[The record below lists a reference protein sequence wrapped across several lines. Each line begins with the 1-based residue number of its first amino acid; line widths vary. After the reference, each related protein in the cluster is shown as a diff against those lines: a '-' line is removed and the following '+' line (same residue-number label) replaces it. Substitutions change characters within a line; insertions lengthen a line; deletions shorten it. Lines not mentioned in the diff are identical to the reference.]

1 MPKAC
6 ETVKIACIHLK
17 VRECSTLQTRKI
29 IDILKSDKVGI
40 SCELFPPKQGTE
52 LQNSLEIVNKIAQ
65 VRPSYM
71 SVTYGAGGSTVGYS
85 AALAKQVQDNDIPAL
100 AHLTCVKADEEKIK
114 EVLSQLKANGIENIL
129 ALRGDIPAGMEKDAM
144 GSFAHASD
152 LMHFIKK
159 QGDFCIGGAAYP
171 EGHPESGSLA
181 QDIANT
187 RYKVDAG
194 VDFLVTQM
202 FFDNT
207 ILYNYMFR
215 LLQAGI
221 NVPVVPGIMPV
232 TNASQ
237 IIRICQ
243 LSGTKLPPQ
252 FRAMVERF
260 ADKPAALKQAGIAY
274 ATGQIID
281 LISNGFNH
289 VHIYTMNRPEIIGG
303 IMANLSEIVKD

>member
-1 MPKAC
+1 MQ
-6 ETVKIACIHLK
+6 LK
-17 VRECSTLQTRKI
+17 KI
-29 IDILKSDKVGI
+29 IDILETDKVSI

-52 LQNSLEIVNKIAQ
+52 LQNSLEIVNKIAK
-65 VRPSYM
+65 VKPSYM

-114 EVLSQLKANGIENIL
+114 DVLNQLKDNGIENIL
-129 ALRGDIPAGMEKDAM
+129 ALRGDIPVGMEKDAI

-152 LMHFIKK
+152 LMRFIKE
-159 QGDFCIGGAAYP
+159 QGDFCVGGAAYP

-181 QDIANT
+181 NDIENT
-187 RYKVDAG
+187 KYKVEAG

-215 LLQAGI
+215 LLKAGI

-232 TNASQ
+232 TNAAQ
-237 IIRICQ
+237 ITRICQ

-252 FRAMVERF
+252 FRAMVEKF

-281 LISNGFNH
+281 LVSNGFSH

>member
-1 MPKAC
+1 MK
-6 ETVKIACIHLK
+6 T
-17 VRECSTLQTRKI
+17 TKI
-29 IDILKSDKVGI
+29 IDILKTDKVSI

-65 VRPSYM
+65 VHPSYM

-114 EVLSQLKANGIENIL
+114 EVLGQLKTNGIANIL
-129 ALRGDIPAGMEKDAM
+129 ALRGDIPAGLEKDAI

-152 LMHFIKK
+152 LMRFIKE
-159 QGDFCIGGAAYP
+159 QDDFCVGGAAYP

-181 QDIANT
+181 NDIENT
-187 RYKVDAG
+187 KYKVEAG

-202 FFDNT
+202 FFDNS

-215 LLQAGI
+215 LLKAGI

-232 TNASQ
+232 TNAAQ
-237 IIRICQ
+237 ITRICQ

-252 FRAMVERF
+252 FRAMVEKF

-281 LISNGFNH
+281 LVSNGFNH

>member
-1 MPKAC
+1 
-6 ETVKIACIHLK
+6 
-17 VRECSTLQTRKI
+17 
-29 IDILKSDKVGI
+29 
-40 SCELFPPKQGTE
+40 
-52 LQNSLEIVNKIAQ
+52 
-65 VRPSYM
+65 M

-114 EVLSQLKANGIENIL
+114 EVLGQLRTNGIANIL
-129 ALRGDIPAGMEKDAM
+129 ALRGDIPAGLAKDAI

-152 LMHFIKK
+152 LMRFIKE

-187 RYKVDAG
+187 RYKVEAG

-202 FFDNT
+202 FFENT

-232 TNASQ
+232 TNAAQ
-237 IIRICQ
+237 ITRICQ

-252 FRAMVERF
+252 FRSMVEKF

-281 LISNGFNH
+281 LVANGFNH

>member
-1 MPKAC
+1 MK
-6 ETVKIACIHLK
+6 T
-17 VRECSTLQTRKI
+17 TKI
-29 IDILKSDKVGI
+29 IDILKTDKVSI

-65 VRPSYM
+65 VHPSYM

-114 EVLSQLKANGIENIL
+114 EVLSQLKSNGIANIL
-129 ALRGDIPAGMEKDAM
+129 ALRGDIPARMEKDAI

-152 LMHFIKK
+152 LMRFIKE
-159 QGDFCIGGAAYP
+159 QEDFCVGGAAYP

-181 QDIANT
+181 QDIENT
-187 RYKVDAG
+187 KYKVEAG

-215 LLQAGI
+215 LLKAGI

-232 TNASQ
+232 TNANQ

-252 FRAMVERF
+252 FRAMVEKF

-281 LISNGFNH
+281 LVSNGFSH

>member
-1 MPKAC
+1 MQAK
-6 ETVKIACIHLK
+6 
-17 VRECSTLQTRKI
+17 RI
-29 IDILKSDKVGI
+29 IDILKTDKVGI

-65 VRPSYM
+65 VQPSYM

-114 EVLSQLKANGIENIL
+114 GVLSDLKANGIENIL
-129 ALRGDIPAGMEKDAM
+129 ALRGDIPAGLEKDAI

-152 LMHFIKK
+152 LMRFIKA
-159 QGDFCIGGAAYP
+159 QGDFCVGGAAYP

-181 QDIANT
+181 NDIENT
-187 RYKVDAG
+187 KYKVEAG

-215 LLQAGI
+215 LLKAGI

-232 TNASQ
+232 TNAAQ

-252 FRAMVERF
+252 FRAMVEKF

-281 LISNGFNH
+281 LISNGFSH

-303 IMANLSEIVKD
+303 IMTNLSEIVKD

>member
-1 MPKAC
+1 MK
-6 ETVKIACIHLK
+6 T
-17 VRECSTLQTRKI
+17 TKI
-29 IDILKSDKVGI
+29 IDILRTDKVSI
-40 SCELFPPKQGTE
+40 SCELFPPKLGTE
-52 LQNSLEIVNKIAQ
+52 LQNSLEIVNKIAK
-65 VRPSYM
+65 VNPSYM

-85 AALAKQVQDNDIPAL
+85 AALAKEVQDNGIPAL
-100 AHLTCVKADEEKIK
+100 AHLTCVKANEAKIQ
-114 EVLSQLKANGIENIL
+114 EVLGQLQANGIENIL
-129 ALRGDIPAGMEKDAM
+129 ALRGDIPAGLEKDAI

-152 LMHFIKK
+152 LMRFIKE
-159 QGDFCIGGAAYP
+159 QGDFCVGGAAYP

-181 QDIANT
+181 QDIENT
-187 RYKVDAG
+187 KYKVEAG

-215 LLQAGI
+215 LLKAGI

-232 TNASQ
+232 TNANQ

-252 FRAMVERF
+252 FRAMVEKF

-281 LISNGFNH
+281 LVSNGFSH

-303 IMANLSEIVKD
+303 IMTNLSEIVKD

>member
-1 MPKAC
+1 MKD
-6 ETVKIACIHLK
+6 T
-17 VRECSTLQTRKI
+17 KI
-29 IDILKSDKVGI
+29 IDILKTDDVCI

-65 VRPSYM
+65 VHPSYM

-85 AALAKQVQDNDIPAL
+85 AALAKEVQDNGISAL
-100 AHLTCVKADEEKIK
+100 AHLTCVQADEKKILA
-114 EVLSQLKANGIENIL
+114 VLKQLEDCGVKNIL
-129 ALRGDIPAGMEKDAM
+129 ALRGDIPNNLEGEKIGA
-144 GSFAHASD
+144 FAHASD
-152 LMHFIKK
+152 LMSFIKK
-159 QGDFCIGGAAYP
+159 QGDFCVGGAAYP

-181 QDIANT
+181 HDIENT
-187 RYKVDAG
+187 KYKVDAG

-215 LLQAGI
+215 LLSAGI

-232 TNASQ
+232 TNAKQ
-237 IIRICQ
+237 ITRICQ
-243 LSGTKLPPQ
+243 LSGTKLPPH
-252 FRAMVERF
+252 FRAIVEKF
-260 ADKPAALKQAGIAY
+260 ADKPEALQQAGIAY

-281 LISNGFNH
+281 LIANGFSH

-303 IMANLSEIVKD
+303 IMNNLSEIVRK

>member
-1 MPKAC
+1 MKD
-6 ETVKIACIHLK
+6 T
-17 VRECSTLQTRKI
+17 KI
-29 IDILKSDKVGI
+29 IDILKTDDVCI

-65 VRPSYM
+65 VHPSYM

-85 AALAKQVQDNDIPAL
+85 AALAKEVQDNGIPAL
-100 AHLTCVKADEEKIK
+100 AHLTCVQADEKKILA
-114 EVLSQLKANGIENIL
+114 VLKQLEDCGVKNIL
-129 ALRGDIPAGMEKDAM
+129 ALRGDIPNNLDGEKIGA
-144 GSFAHASD
+144 FAHASD
-152 LMHFIKK
+152 LMSFIKK
-159 QGDFCIGGAAYP
+159 QGDFCVGGAAYP

-181 QDIANT
+181 HDIENT
-187 RYKVDAG
+187 KYKVDAG

-215 LLQAGI
+215 LLSAGI

-232 TNASQ
+232 TNAKQ
-237 IIRICQ
+237 ITRICQ
-243 LSGTKLPPQ
+243 LSGTKLPPH
-252 FRAMVERF
+252 FRAIVEKF
-260 ADKPAALKQAGIAY
+260 ADKPEALQQAGIAY

-281 LISNGFNH
+281 LIANGFSH

-303 IMANLSEIVKD
+303 IMNNLSEIVKK

>member
-1 MPKAC
+1 MK
-6 ETVKIACIHLK
+6 T
-17 VRECSTLQTRKI
+17 TKI
-29 IDILKSDKVGI
+29 IDILRTDKVSI
-40 SCELFPPKQGTE
+40 SCELFPPKLGTE
-52 LQNSLEIVNKIAQ
+52 LQNSLEIVNKIAK
-65 VRPSYM
+65 VNPSYM

-85 AALAKQVQDNDIPAL
+85 AALAKEVQDNGIPAL
-100 AHLTCVKADEEKIK
+100 AHLTCVKANEAKIQ
-114 EVLSQLKANGIENIL
+114 EVLGQLQANGIENIL
-129 ALRGDIPAGMEKDAM
+129 ALRGDIPAGLEKNAI

-152 LMHFIKK
+152 LMRFIKE
-159 QGDFCIGGAAYP
+159 QGDFCVGGAAYP

-181 QDIANT
+181 QDIENT
-187 RYKVDAG
+187 KYKVEAG

-215 LLQAGI
+215 LLKAGI

-232 TNASQ
+232 TNANQ

-252 FRAMVERF
+252 FRAMVEKF
-260 ADKPAALKQAGIAY
+260 ADNPAALKQAGTAY

-281 LISNGFNH
+281 LVSNGFSH

-303 IMANLSEIVKD
+303 IMTNLSEIVKD

>member
-1 MPKAC
+1 MK
-6 ETVKIACIHLK
+6 T
-17 VRECSTLQTRKI
+17 TKI
-29 IDILKSDKVGI
+29 IDILRTDKVSI
-40 SCELFPPKQGTE
+40 SCELFPPKLGTE
-52 LQNSLEIVNKIAQ
+52 LQNSLEIVNKIAK
-65 VRPSYM
+65 VNPSYM

-85 AALAKQVQDNDIPAL
+85 AALAKEVQDNGIPAL
-100 AHLTCVKADEEKIK
+100 AHLTCVKANEAKLQ
-114 EVLSQLKANGIENIL
+114 EVLGQMQANGIENIL
-129 ALRGDIPAGMEKDAM
+129 ALRGDIPAGMEKDAI

-152 LMHFIKK
+152 LMRFIKE
-159 QGDFCIGGAAYP
+159 QGDFCVGGAAYP

-181 QDIANT
+181 QDIENT
-187 RYKVDAG
+187 KYKVEAG

-215 LLQAGI
+215 LLKAGI

-232 TNASQ
+232 TNANQ

-252 FRAMVERF
+252 FRAMVEKF

-281 LISNGFNH
+281 LVSNGFSH

-303 IMANLSEIVKD
+303 IMTNLSEIVKD